1 MISPLID
8 SIEQKSFRKK
18 CDESFHRR
26 WCQDVLLK
34 ASFVKG
40 CFDDRSPFIFFNMIS
55 FYFPQIMSIL
65 AVTFFLQMN
74 FLNPEK
80 NIKYNKSTEVM
91 LYFWTNLW
99 TDASEAVR
107 LKRSRVK
114 MSLWLLFGCQRGD
127 GCRFKRQAK

>member
-1 MISPLID
+1 
-8 SIEQKSFRKK
+8 
-18 CDESFHRR
+18 
-26 WCQDVLLK
+26 
-34 ASFVKG
+34 
-40 CFDDRSPFIFFNMIS
+40 
-55 FYFPQIMSIL
+55 
-65 AVTFFLQMN
+65 MN

-107 LKRSRVK
+107 LKRSCVK